1 MIFKIQC
8 GQALIKLSDLLCD
21 IKLYKKY
28 YCVEIL
34 LTYMIFCFEA
44 HIRDVVNRTLKL
56 NADYETINKLHY
68 IKLKQ
73 Y

>member
-1 MIFKIQC
+1 
-8 GQALIKLSDLLCD
+8 
-21 IKLYKKY
+21 
-28 YCVEIL
+28 
-34 LTYMIFCFEA
+34 MIFCFEA